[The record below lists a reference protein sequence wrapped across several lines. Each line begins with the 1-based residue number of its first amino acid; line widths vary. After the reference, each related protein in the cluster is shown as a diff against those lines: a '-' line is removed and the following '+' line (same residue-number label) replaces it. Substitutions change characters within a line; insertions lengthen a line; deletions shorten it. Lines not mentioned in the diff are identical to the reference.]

1 LLQGKTIVVGVT
13 GGIAAYKSAEIVSR
27 LKNLGAD
34 VWVVETAEAQKLVSP
49 LTFRTLSGNPVIT
62 DLFEQELSSLPV
74 PHIALAQKADLI
86 LIAPCTANS
95 IGKIAGGIAD
105 DALTTLVMASSNK
118 KMIAPAMNGEMWRNP
133 AVQENV
139 RKLGLWGFEVIG
151 PCAGKLACGDED
163 IGRMAEPEEIIA
175 RLVSLLAVD
184 TPQDLKGKRIL
195 ITAGGTREAIDPVRY
210 ISNRSSGKMG
220 YALAEAAARRGAE
233 VTLISAP
240 TQLKAPEGVNVINVV
255 SAREMYLAV
264 MEHKNNQDVIIM
276 TAAVA
281 DYQPTVTLWQK
292 LKKEEATFKLDLSRT
307 IDILSELGKSKN
319 GSFLVGFA
327 AETENH
333 LENAREKMEKKN
345 LDLIVVNDVEA
356 FEADDSEAQI
366 MGKTGGVKSL
376 PRLSKIKIA
385 HQVIDT
391 IIGRLGTD

>member
-1 LLQGKTIVVGVT
+1 
-13 GGIAAYKSAEIVSR
+13 
-27 LKNLGAD
+27 
-34 VWVVETAEAQKLVSP
+34 
-49 LTFRTLSGNPVIT
+49 
-62 DLFEQELSSLPV
+62 
-74 PHIALAQKADLI
+74 
-86 LIAPCTANS
+86 
-95 IGKIAGGIAD
+95 
-105 DALTTLVMASSNK
+105 M
-118 KMIAPAMNGEMWRNP
+118 
-133 AVQENV
+133 
-139 RKLGLWGFEVIG
+139 
-151 PCAGKLACGDED
+151 CGDED
-163 IGRMAEPEEIIA
+163 VGRMAEPEEIVAKLIG
-175 RLVSLLAVD
+175 LLAVEVER
-184 TPQDLKGKRIL
+184 DLTGKRVL

-240 TQLKAPEGVNVINVV
+240 TQLKAPEGIKIVNVV

-264 MEHKNNQDVIIM
+264 MEHKNSQDIIIM

-292 LKKEEATFKLDLSRT
+292 LKKEEATFQLDLSRT
-307 IDILSELGKSKN
+307 IDILAELGKSKN

-376 PRLSKIKIA
+376 PRLSKLEIA
-385 HQVIDT
+385 HKVIDA
-391 IIGRLGTD
+391 IVSGAGSD